1 MHGMYWLFLFA
12 GVALSVAGQ
21 ALLKAGAGAGSFADQ
36 LTDVRTVAGLCV
48 FGLSSMFY
56 IVALRRIPL
65 SVALPCTALSY
76 FMVALIGHY
85 GFGEPIGAQ
94 KIGALALIGL
104 GVMLLATA

>member
-1 MHGMYWLFLFA
+1 MYWLFLLA
-12 GVALSVAGQ
+12 AVALSVAGQ
-21 ALLKAGAGAGSFADQ
+21 ALLKAGAGAESFADQ
-36 LTDVRTVAGLCV
+36 LTDVRTVGGVCV
-48 FGLSSMFY
+48 YGLSAMFY

-76 FMVALIGHY
+76 FMVALIGHFGY
-85 GFGEPIGAQ
+85 GEPIGMQ